1 MHFTFALPLLAL
13 ATSTLAVPHEKR
25 QFSTAPTAT
34 VKNGTV
40 VGSTSNGIDSFL
52 GIPFALP
59 PTGHLRLRP
68 PHSYNHT
75 FPGGTL
81 TATSTPQACP
91 QFYVQQPAEFNA
103 AIAASD
109 ELLEDVSNLP
119 YFSVPDSSGEDCLTL
134 NVQRPSGTT
143 SSSKLPVVFWIY
155 GGGKRDHFACSR

>member
-1 MHFTFALPLLAL
+1 MHFTLALPLLAF
-13 ATSTLAVPHEKR
+13 ATSTLAAPHEKR
-25 QFSTAPTAT
+25 QLTPAPTAT

-40 VGSTSNGIDSFL
+40 IGSSSNGIDSFL

-75 FPGGTL
+75 YPGGTL
-81 TATSTPQACP
+81 TATETPQACP
-91 QFYVQQPAEFNA
+91 QFYVSPPSELA
-103 AIAASD
+103 AVVAASD
-109 ELLEDVSNLP
+109 DLGELGDNP
-119 YFSVPDSSGEDCLTL
+119 YFAVPDSSGEDCLTL

-155 GGGKRDHFACSR
+155 GGGGLFLS